1 LLQHNLI
8 ASLNGGKPTTI
19 ATTKPGSSSVSL
31 VGWTTM

>member
-1 LLQHNLI
+1 VI

-19 ATTKPGSSSVSL
+19 ATTNPGSSSVSL